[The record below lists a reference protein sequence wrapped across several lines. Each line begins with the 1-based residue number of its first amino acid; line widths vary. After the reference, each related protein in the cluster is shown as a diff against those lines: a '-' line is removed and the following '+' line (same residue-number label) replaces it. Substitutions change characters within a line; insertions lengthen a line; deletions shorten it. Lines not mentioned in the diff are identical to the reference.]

1 MEGDHG
7 VLGKLSGRLS
17 LCFYSKLLGC
27 NLSSEKLEIDKLL
40 VLQYISEINTRRYD
54 SEDTLKKGEER

>member
-7 VLGKLSGRLS
+7 VLRKLSGRLS

-27 NLSSEKLEIDKLL
+27 NLSSEKFKIDKLL
-40 VLQYISEINTRRYD
+40 DLQYISEINTCRYD
-54 SEDTLKKGEER
+54 GENTLKKGEER

>member
-7 VLGKLSGRLS
+7 VLRKRSDRLS